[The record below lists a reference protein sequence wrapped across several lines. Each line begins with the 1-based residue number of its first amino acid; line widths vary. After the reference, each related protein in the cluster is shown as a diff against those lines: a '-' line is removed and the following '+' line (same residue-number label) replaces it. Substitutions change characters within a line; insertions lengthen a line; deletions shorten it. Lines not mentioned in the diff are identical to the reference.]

1 MLHKLIKGGN
11 SKRFVFTESEL
22 LVLFPYEKNG
32 EEKTTLISE
41 QVLKEKFPLAFEY
54 LKENKKLLQ
63 ARDNGKMDA
72 ATWYGYSRNQA
83 LDVIST
89 TKIFTPDIS
98 PNASYAIDFSGDTF
112 FTGGVSG
119 GYGIKPKQNISEKY
133 LLALLNSNLLNW
145 FLKQTSTQ
153 MRGGWFSFES
163 KYIKHLPIKVPNS
176 KNKTEVENQKEIE
189 KLVNQLLQLNQEKA
203 ETKLATQ
210 VSQLQSRIDFC
221 ESRINEIVYSLYN
234 ITKEEQIII
243 EAK

>member
-1 MLHKLIKGGN
+1 
-11 SKRFVFTESEL
+11 L

-32 EEKTTLISE
+32 EEKATLISE
-41 QVLKEKFPLAFEY
+41 QVLKEKFPLVFEY

-98 PNASYAIDFSGDTF
+98 SNASYAIDFSGDIF

-163 KYIKHLPIKVPNS
+163 KYIKHLPIKLPNTKS
-176 KNKTEVENQKEIE
+176 KTEVEQQNEIV
-189 KLVNQLLQLNQEKA
+189 KLVDQLLQLNQEKT
-203 ETKLATQ
+203 EIKLATKLD
-210 VSQLQSRIDFC
+210 QLQNKIDYC
-221 ESRINEIVYSLYN
+221 ENRINQIVYQLYEL
-234 ITKEEQIII
+234 TEEEIKII
-243 EAK
+243 EGR